1 MKRGMTC
8 ALMLHAMSLVMAS
21 AAQKEELTPEFL
33 STLAFHQK
41 PGAVVPLDMVL
52 RDGSGAPVRLG
63 NLFQGKPTILV
74 LADYECIH
82 LCSVVLNATFESVR
96 QLRSTAGT
104 DYEIIVVSIR
114 PDESPTAARDRQHT
128 YSTRYGR
135 GEKGWHFLVQGAT
148 PVRQLADAVGF
159 KYAYDPITKQF
170 AHPSGIMVLTPEGKV
185 SRYLQGIEYRGQDLQ
200 QALAEAGHSHIGP
213 IAQRLLLLCFHYD
226 PTTGKYGLI
235 ITRVVQIA
243 GLGTV
248 AVLAVMIGL
257 LRRREKFHS
266 AVS

>member
-1 MKRGMTC
+1 MKRWVKLVLAIYGMSV
-8 ALMLHAMSLVMAS
+8 AEVS

-52 RDGSGAPVRLG
+52 RDSAGASVRLG
-63 NLFQGKPTILV
+63 NLLQGKPAILV
-74 LADYECIH
+74 LADYQCIH

-96 QLRSTAGT
+96 QLRPTAGT

-114 PDESPTAARDRQHT
+114 SDEAPTTARDRQHT
-128 YSTRYGR
+128 YSTRYSR
-135 GEKGWHFLVQGAT
+135 GEKGWNFLVQGAA

-159 KYAYDPITKQF
+159 KYAYDPITRQF

-185 SRYLQGIEYRGQDLQ
+185 SRYLQGIEFKAQDLQ
-200 QALAEAGHSHIGP
+200 QALKEAGHSRIGP

-248 AVLAVMIGL
+248 AVLAVVIGF
-257 LRRREKFHS
+257 LRRREKFHP

>member
-1 MKRGMTC
+1 MKKWI
-8 ALMLHAMSLVMAS
+8 ALAMVFQAMSLV
-21 AAQKEELTPEFL
+21 AAAPPKEALTPEFL
-33 STLAFHQK
+33 STLAFDQK
-41 PGAVVPLDMVL
+41 PGAVVPLDMIL
-52 RDGSGAPVRLG
+52 RDATGAPVRLG
-63 NLFQGKPTILV
+63 NLLKGKPAVLV

-96 QLRSTAGT
+96 QLRLTAGK

-114 PDESPTAARDRQHT
+114 PEELPTTARDRQHT

-135 GEKGWHFLVQGAT
+135 GEQGWHFLVQGKM

-159 KYAYDPITKQF
+159 RYAYDTITRQF
-170 AHPSGIMVLTPEGKV
+170 AHPSGIMVLTPDGRV
-185 SRYLQGIEYRGQDLQ
+185 SRYLQGIEYKAQDLQ
-200 QALAEAGHSHIGP
+200 QALTEAGRSRIGP

-248 AVLAVMIGL
+248 AVLAAMIGFL
-257 LRRREKFHS
+257 KHREKMRG